1 MTVSLCVYN
10 LGKLRTEEAYLYLL
24 EKLKNDVIL
33 QLEIEMERPDRRL
46 GKAVQNHEKI
56 IIYGAGMLAS
66 VFVRLLMMKYE
77 YERNHMLIAVSSKQN
92 NVSELCGVSVLELQ
106 EISDEY
112 KEYLTVIAISK
123 EAVQKDV
130 EIILQAEGFTDILK
144 LGFKEMLSLV
154 EYGMETEI

>member
-1 MTVSLCVYN
+1 
-10 LGKLRTEEAYLYLL
+10 
-24 EKLKNDVIL
+24 
-33 QLEIEMERPDRRL
+33 
-46 GKAVQNHEKI
+46 
-56 IIYGAGMLAS
+56 
-66 VFVRLLMMKYE
+66 MMKYE

>member
-1 MTVSLCVYN
+1 
-10 LGKLRTEEAYLYLL
+10 
-24 EKLKNDVIL
+24 
-33 QLEIEMERPDRRL
+33 
-46 GKAVQNHEKI
+46 
-56 IIYGAGMLAS
+56 
-66 VFVRLLMMKYE
+66 
-77 YERNHMLIAVSSKQN
+77 MLIAVSSKQN